1 MAQSPESRPPN
12 MRDQQ
17 RIFTRARLIEAAV
30 QRFGQQG
37 YHGTTIEDIV
47 AGAGASRATF
57 YLHFNSKLEILR
69 EAMVGMGPDVDR
81 RYAQLDEALA
91 KPGGVSREEL
101 SAWLDD
107 WITFW
112 QDNAA
117 LINAAHQAVAV
128 EPGLVQQDWE
138 SRGRLADQLVH
149 YLRPHRG
156 AARKT
161 ARLRTLLLE
170 GLTDRAFHLF
180 INPEIELDRTQL
192 VSVLTE
198 FWWMVLHQPPPTPKP
213 ARRPRTGRRS
223 STS

>member
-1 MAQSPESRPPN
+1 MAQSSGSRAPN
-12 MRDQQ
+12 LRDQQ
-17 RIFTRARLIEAAV
+17 RIFTRARLVEAAV
-30 QRFGQQG
+30 TCFGQQG
-37 YHGTTIEDIV
+37 YPGTTIEDIV
-47 AGAGASRATF
+47 AEAGASRATF

-69 EAMVGMGPDVDR
+69 EAMGAIVPEVDR

-91 KPGGVSREEL
+91 KPGGVTRDEL

-117 LINAAHQAVAV
+117 LINAAHQAVVV
-128 EPGLVQQDWE
+128 EPGQVREDWE
-138 SRGRLADQLVH
+138 SRARLAGQLAH

-156 AARKT
+156 AARET
-161 ARLRTLLLE
+161 ARLRALLLE

-180 INPEIELDRTQL
+180 INPGIELDRAQL

-198 FWWMVLHQPPPTPKP
+198 FWWMVLHQEPQPAKPKTT
-213 ARRPRTGRRS
+213 RRRA
-223 STS
+223 